1 MPVPTASRVRR
12 GRDPSS
18 VDNFP
23 STAAGRRWVGPKGP
37 DPFRVCKEGGRH
49 AGSLAAVPTRL
60 LAALAAGVGLAL
72 GFEPF
77 GLVLVAPPALA
88 LFFGAT
94 RRTSLRGGALVGS
107 AFGLAFFGVHLFWMR
122 ALGTEPWIALTLLET
137 FFLALLGVLLAAL
150 SRSRHWPLWYAVAW
164 LAAETVRGA
173 VPFGGLTWG
182 QLGLGVI
189 DTPVAA
195 WLPWAG
201 VSGATLVVAL
211 LAAGLAWGITE
222 ARPRAALLAAVAAAL
237 ALTVPAVVSPPPAGT
252 GEATV
257 ALVQGD
263 VPGEGNDLVGHFREV
278 TANQAS
284 ATVALAERVA
294 RGEVDRPDFVV
305 WPENSTAIDPFD
317 DAQTSTDIERAV
329 AAIGVPVL
337 VGAIVDD
344 PNPGRVLNQGIVYD
358 PVTGAGDRYAKFHP
372 VPFGEYVPYRWLFRK
387 RFTERIGLVRRDM
400 ASGTRATPLQ
410 VGGIPVAGAICFDIA
425 FDDTLGPQVRRGA
438 TLGVVQTS
446 NALFIHTGQ
455 VAQQFAISRVRAKE
469 VGRAVVVASVNGRSG
484 VIDAG
489 GEVIA
494 QSPVR
499 TQDVL
504 VETVTLRTSRP
515 VSLWVGPWLGR
526 VAVALVSLGLLFT
539 WLPYVR
545 RNSKWVR
552 PADTYEP
559 TPGRN
564 P

>member
-1 MPVPTASRVRR
+1 M
-12 GRDPSS
+12 
-18 VDNFP
+18 
-23 STAAGRRWVGPKGP
+23 
-37 DPFRVCKEGGRH
+37 
-49 AGSLAAVPTRL
+49 PTRL

-77 GLVLVAPPALA
+77 GLVLLAPAALA
-88 LFFGAT
+88 LFFGSA
-94 RRTSLRGGALVGS
+94 RGTSLRGGALVGA

-137 FFLALLGVLLAAL
+137 FFLAVLGVALAVLAG
-150 SRSRHWPLWYAVAW
+150 SRHWPLWYAVAW

-195 WLPWAG
+195 WLPWTG
-201 VSGATLVVAL
+201 VSGASLVVAL
-211 LAAGLAWGITE
+211 LAAGLTWGIAD
-222 ARPRAALLAAVAAAL
+222 ARPRAGVLAAAAAAL
-237 ALTVPAVVSPPPAGT
+237 ALAIPAVVSPPSTEA

-257 ALVQGD
+257 AVIQGD

-278 TANQAS
+278 TGNQS
-284 ATVALAERVA
+284 QATIDLAERVA
-294 RGEVDRPDFVV
+294 RGEVARPDFVV

-317 DAQTSTDIERAV
+317 DAQTSNDIARAV

-358 PVTGAGDRYAKFHP
+358 PVTGAGDRYAKYHP

-400 ASGTRATPLQ
+400 AAGTRATPLQ
-410 VGGIPVAGAICFDIA
+410 VDGIPIAGAICFDIA
-425 FDDTLGPQVRRGA
+425 FDDTLGPQVRSGA
-438 TLGVVQTS
+438 RLGVVQTS

-455 VAQQFAISRVRAKE
+455 VAQQFAISRVRARE
-469 VGRAVVVASVNGRSG
+469 IGRAVVVASVNGRSG
-484 VIDAG
+484 VIDAD
-489 GEVIA
+489 GEVVA

-526 VAVALVSLGLLFT
+526 VAVALASLGLLFT
-539 WLPYVR
+539 YLPYVR
-545 RNSKWVR
+545 RNARWER
-552 PADTYEP
+552 PTDTYEP
-559 TPGRN
+559 TPGRH

>member
-1 MPVPTASRVRR
+1 
-12 GRDPSS
+12 
-18 VDNFP
+18 
-23 STAAGRRWVGPKGP
+23 
-37 DPFRVCKEGGRH
+37 
-49 AGSLAAVPTRL
+49 VPTRL
-60 LAALAAGVGLAL
+60 LAALAAGIGLAL

-77 GLVLVAPPALA
+77 GLVLLAPPALA
-88 LFFGAT
+88 LFFGSA
-94 RRTSLRGGALVGS
+94 RGTSLRGGAAVGA

-137 FFLALLGVLLAAL
+137 SFLIALGIALAAL
-150 SRSRHWPLWYAVAW
+150 SRSRRWPVWFAVAW

-195 WLPWAG
+195 WLPWTG
-201 VSGATLVVAL
+201 VSGATLVVAM
-211 LAAGLAWGITE
+211 LAAGLTWAVTE
-222 ARPRAALLAAVAAAL
+222 ARPRAGLVAAGAAAVAL
-237 ALTVPAVVSPPPAGT
+237 GVPVVVSPPSTAA

-278 TANQAS
+278 TSNQS
-284 ATVALAERVA
+284 TATIALAERVA
-294 RGEVDRPDFVV
+294 RGEVDQPDFVV

-317 DAQTSTDIERAV
+317 DVQTRDDIERAV

-358 PVTGAGDRYAKFHP
+358 PVTGAGERYAKFHP

-387 RFTERIGLVRRDM
+387 RFTERLGLVRRDM
-400 ASGTRATPLQ
+400 AAGTRATPIQ
-410 VGGIPVAGAICFDIA
+410 VDGIPVAGAICFDIA

-438 TLGVVQTS
+438 RIGVVQTS

-469 VGRAVVVASVNGRSG
+469 IGRAVVVASVNGRSG
-484 VIDAG
+484 VIDADG
-489 GEVIA
+489 SVIS

-539 WLPYVR
+539 CLPYVR
-545 RNSKWVR
+545 RNTRRVP
-552 PADTYEP
+552 PAEAYEP